1 MLIIFKLYSLF
12 SVMNYP
18 SVLAPL
24 RNKNRKKI
32 KRPVFNPASPPSR
45 QEPENVKIHVF
56 NYDVNH
62 LEEKTLDNAKQCM
75 AYHETPT
82 ITWINVD
89 GIKKSIIETIC
100 NGYKIHPLLQE
111 DILSTG
117 QRPKMDEMNGI
128 VFALLNMLYYNE
140 KTGIVELEQIS
151 MILGKNFVLSFQE
164 DAVKDVLDP
173 VREKLKQDN
182 SKLRQASADFL
193 FYSMIDIIVDNYFT
207 VIEKLADRIETIEEC
222 IIRKPSASVVTQISL
237 LRKEMIVLK
246 RNLNPVR
253 DMVNGIIRSDNPL
266 LGDPVKQ
273 YFKDVYDHIVLATD
287 LAENYRDMV
296 ISLQD
301 LYLNQVNL
309 KMNEIM
315 KFLAIV
321 TTLMAPA
328 TVIGGIFGM
337 NFEVIP
343 LTHQQTGFYIAV
355 GAMLVIPFFML
366 FVFWKRGWF
375 AKNTLDH

>member
-1 MLIIFKLYSLF
+1 
-12 SVMNYP
+12 MNYP

-24 RNKNRKKI
+24 LTKKRKNV
-32 KRPVFNPASPPSR
+32 KRPIFNPSAPPSR
-45 QEPENVKIHVF
+45 QEPEHVKLHVY
-56 NYDVNH
+56 NYDATH

-75 AYHETPT
+75 AYHEKPT

-89 GIKKSIIETIC
+89 GIKKSVIDTIS

-111 DILSTG
+111 DIMSTG
-117 QRPKMDEMNGI
+117 QRPKMDEVNGI

-140 KTGIVELEQIS
+140 KTGYVEQEQIS
-151 MILGKNFVLSFQE
+151 LVLGKNFVLSFQE

-173 VREKLKQDN
+173 VRDKLKQDN

-193 FYSMIDIIVDNYFT
+193 FYSMIDIIVDNYFL

-222 IIRKPSASVVTQISL
+222 IIHKASASIVTQISL

-253 DMVNGIIRSDNPL
+253 DMVSGIIRSDNPL

-355 GAMLVIPFFML
+355 GVMLVIPILML
-366 FVFWKRGWF
+366 FIFWKRGWF
-375 AKNTLDH
+375 HKNTLESDSKKTKEQR